1 MQIVAA
7 PKLTEGE
14 GMTQI
19 RAPMVGK
26 VIEVLVQ
33 VGSPVGQDDEL
44 MILESMKMEI
54 PVLAPVAGTVQEL
67 AVSAG
72 DTVQEQDLLATLV

>member
-1 MQIVAA
+1 
-7 PKLTEGE
+7 
-14 GMTQI
+14 MTQI

-33 VGSPVGQDDEL
+33 VGSAVGEDDEL

-67 AVSAG
+67 RVGAG
-72 DTVQEQDLLATLV
+72 DSVQEQDLLLTLV